1 MGSHAAHNLSR
12 KVSAAGKVVGQGA
25 KQTGESAVS
34 RFQNR
39 QAAVNQGREFAYGK
53 AAELGMSQAYLD
65 AHRVKDDNGN
75 NIGFDK
81 EGNKY
86 ILISVLNYLIIST
99 FTHYKPKN
107 RILYNQNTMVK

>member
-12 KVSAAGKVVGQGA
+12 KASATGKVVGQGS

-34 RFQNR
+34 RFQNK

-53 AAELGMSQAYLD
+53 AAELGMDQSYLN
-65 AHRVKDDNGN
+65 AHRVKDANGN

-86 ILISVLNYLIIST
+86 ILISVLIYLIIST
-99 FTHYKPKN
+99 FTYYKSKN
-107 RILYNQNTMVK
+107 